1 MPGSASA
8 GDHES
13 RFAGVRLTVGRVE
26 AALALA
32 VVVMLVAYHFSGK
45 GLGGIVAALIVV
57 PAAVIAVL
65 AIWWLVRGPGQAAVL
80 GSGGASG
87 ERVQS
92 PAR

>member
-57 PAAVIAVL
+57 PAAVVAVL
-65 AIWWLVRGPGQAAVL
+65 AIWWLVRGPGRRR
-80 GSGGASG
+80 S
-87 ERVQS
+87 
-92 PAR
+92 